1 MRDDNVRVGK
11 RLTGWGF
18 KARGCAFLL
27 GVLVFA
33 PGIVTAVDDDP
44 NAPAGVMYSKYGLTE
59 GLSGACPFWEVAL
72 SRFSTDGPEDRE
84 RQTPGP
90 LVVEVD
96 ACVVADYEVFTVE
109 QRTRLSEIGDIDL
122 FPGDFFVVWDEDDGH
137 GSNQS
142 FTFTGRDANSV
153 ELEPDYVRVFN
164 ADNPNNTLNW
174 VVYTVTGTGTLR
186 VTNTDLNEHDAF
198 RLTVN

>member
-1 MRDDNVRVGK
+1 MRDNVRVG
-11 RLTGWGF
+11 RWWTTRGF
-18 KARGCAFLL
+18 VFLL
-27 GVLVFA
+27 GLWVFA
-33 PGIVTAVDDDP
+33 PSVVIAVDDDP
-44 NAPAGVMYSKYGLTE
+44 NAPAGMMYSEYGITE
-59 GLSGACPFWEVAL
+59 GPGQTCPSWEVAL
-72 SRFSTDGPEDRE
+72 SRLSIDRSDGHSDLPL
-84 RQTPGP
+84 PGP